1 MRIAHRLNV
10 IGRFWRFHRRIL
22 RVSGE
27 RTTSCVACASVPDLD
42 GGVVRLR
49 VVVLLV
55 GCAKLCVI
63 ELRSRKTEPAPR
75 SRALPDCRMMEA
87 KTFLALLLTLWTDR
101 HEKPPALGAC
111 RKEICAEVQGL
122 GFIGRHGE
130 FVVVMAW

>member
-1 MRIAHRLNV
+1 
-10 IGRFWRFHRRIL
+10 
-22 RVSGE
+22 VSGE

-75 SRALPDCRMMEA
+75 TRALPDCRMMEA

-101 HEKPPALGAC
+101 HEKPHALEDQMPYLSLIQLQNHQVDFRCSVLC
-111 RKEICAEVQGL
+111 RRIIYKCID
-122 GFIGRHGE
+122 R
-130 FVVVMAW
+130 